1 MRHRIAGRI
10 LGRDAGHR
18 KALFRNLIR
27 ELYLHGRITTTEA
40 KARAIR
46 GEAEKLITKAKRG
59 IADGG
64 NRVHAQR
71 QVVSYLNDKTV
82 AKKVFDELAPRYA
95 ERNGGYTRI
104 IKLGKRMGD
113 AADMAVI
120 ELVEGP
126 QTADDAAGTT
136 GSQGGRGQTGRGQAA
151 A

>member
-1 MRHRIAGRI
+1 MRHRIVGRI

-27 ELYLHGRITTTEA
+27 ELYLHGKITTTEA

-46 GEAEKLITKAKRG
+46 SDAEKIITKAKRG
-59 IADGG
+59 LADGG

-71 QVVSYLNDKTV
+71 QVVAYLNDKTV

-95 ERNGGYTRI
+95 ARNGGYTRI
-104 IKLGKRMGD
+104 IKLGKRVGD

-126 QTADDAAGTT
+126 QAEAEPAAG
-136 GSQGGRGQTGRGQAA
+136 GGAA
-151 A
+151 ARRG